1 MADDRKKI
9 TPPPG
14 YEDYQEEQFRD
25 EPTPPGMARAEG
37 AKDPRQDAR
46 AGYEQSIRQRY
57 NLPPGT
63 NLHQESVPE
72 GVNRQDY
79 INAYYEASQEPPAQ
93 AAAPAK
99 KESAAE
105 YQAKHGTLGLMGRE
119 LYRGMREAIREPAA
133 GEKPPYYGLM
143 PGNILKNAREMTKG
157 AVLGPGLPVT
167 PEGWRKE
174 VIDPAAEMGRRAA
187 AAKGVERAGRI
198 AGMTLPVVGPMA
210 TGIGEQIGRGDVGGG
225 LGQLGALALMG
236 HEAKPDEVKVP
247 GKTLPETPKPNLPV
261 PKVGLQDLSKIF
273 EEEFGRAGPRGP
285 SASAQLDAAAQQLF
299 KQNYG
304 DLTHEQQIEVGR
316 HLGTPSAPLERRQAI
331 GQAPGPMERR
341 AGFMPQPRPGPG
353 PEPTG
358 MPVTPTPK
366 PSGPAAPGAAAAV
379 PGVQLETDSMGI
391 RWAKAPGVNPVSIP
405 PRMTDPAEISRYV
418 AEKQALQRQGVP
430 SLGGAG
436 GLPTTPAAKVAP
448 AAPVQAPGAL
458 PAAPPT
464 TTLPSTPAARAEA
477 MIREQEGRPLSSSEQ
492 DIKQAM
498 EHAEAEARRTKQPPP
513 QPGTPE
519 RPPPGEE
526 TDPLKREFPDP
537 KLRQHARINGPEA
550 VRAANGDMDTLA
562 ALSQL
567 SNVQVRQAA
576 LNAGIE
582 LGTRHVGT
590 RIGLG
595 PEQISR
601 ADLIGQMI
609 REGNSPMDI
618 VRLAQTEA
626 TEYSKPMPIPQ
637 KQLRGL
643 LLTPE
648 AVLHHEWGHAING
661 ERFLGITTEGMTSH
675 RGRAGPGG
683 IAAVSWRLGMFRNPY
698 MGGWLDAR
706 AMTARFGPQWVV
718 HLVDMIASGAAAN
731 ELIDGIPHQQNPGLA
746 GDLKMANE
754 IFVTTDVPIANRPA
768 AWQAAVDRAKVKLQ
782 EHPQILDIIREEAG
796 RREENLP
803 VGFHA
808 SKARITHVVGRIND
822 LVHAQTPTQTGTAAL
837 EPGAGAPGGA
847 VHPATPAVAQ
857 GAAAPGA
864 GAGVQAPEKLK
875 PYRPPR
881 GTFTFEI
888 EHRDPASGLLS
899 TTEETIQ
906 APDRRQAFKK
916 AAKQFPNARSIQFKS
931 EEFPQVQSVFFQFDD
946 GRPLARLRD
955 PEEGARDLARKE
967 QDSREGLPVNPL
979 TILEKG
985 GKQYAVG
992 GLGHPDVPIERAA
1005 DLTIDRGKQ
1014 FGGGQNW
1021 RYWYENLRNLFEKQF
1036 GGGQPTERKL
1046 GAFMLSQRKTSP
1058 SRGMQNV
1065 FRIQD
1070 AIQKMASETGGEAK
1084 PPMGA
1089 PAIRGMLQGQPPES
1103 GAGPKLNDFADSITG
1118 HQTRTWMNADPRGLQ
1133 PAAADTHAA
1142 RAAGY
1147 IDQPMLNW
1155 IRENWGDRVA
1165 NKFQVDL
1172 RSPGAGGGVPDR
1184 YQYERINEFYNRL
1197 KDEYNR
1203 RGYDGGNWIA
1213 AQAQAD
1219 AWGPVGQMLGRTM
1232 DQPEAIFDR
1241 NTRRL
1246 AYEAVP
1252 SPQAPYGQ
1260 QYGQLWQALPQEEAA
1275 RLTQDVSEP
1284 LMDMVM
1290 REAGGHKFQNF
1301 YGPGGW
1307 MGSITPAGVV
1317 DVLGSPAAAA
1327 RAANAIGYL
1336 LQQDSVVLSRPLYS
1350 GADHWLQINE
1360 VGSERMLDRGVI
1372 EKFWNTFRTAFPEAE
1387 GFQPVRYPN
1396 GAVGIRV
1403 LKVGGHMRLENP
1415 QQFAAAG
1422 RAAQLAA
1429 DAVGIKE
1436 VDVWHGG
1443 AEVHFLGNDWAKNP
1457 RGQEY
1462 LARLQQSGAPGT
1474 LHRVRDV
1481 YRPAIAEIM
1490 EKYFGR
1496 IRGRLRTAP

>member
-1 MADDRKKI
+1 MA
-9 TPPPG
+9 
-14 YEDYQEEQFRD
+14 
-25 EPTPPGMARAEG
+25 
-37 AKDPRQDAR
+37 
-46 AGYEQSIRQRY
+46 QR
-57 NLPPGT
+57 
-63 NLHQESVPE
+63 
-72 GVNRQDY
+72 
-79 INAYYEASQEPPAQ
+79 
-93 AAAPAK
+93 
-99 KESAAE
+99 
-105 YQAKHGTLGLMGRE
+105 LGL
-119 LYRGMREAIREPAA
+119 
-133 GEKPPYYGLM
+133 
-143 PGNILKNAREMTKG
+143 NAR
-157 AVLGPGLPVT
+157 P
-167 PEGWRKE
+167 
-174 VIDPAAEMGRRAA
+174 
-187 AAKGVERAGRI
+187 
-198 AGMTLPVVGPMA
+198 
-210 TGIGEQIGRGDVGGG
+210 
-225 LGQLGALALMG
+225 
-236 HEAKPDEVKVP
+236 
-247 GKTLPETPKPNLPV
+247 
-261 PKVGLQDLSKIF
+261 
-273 EEEFGRAGPRGP
+273 
-285 SASAQLDAAAQQLF
+285 
-299 KQNYG
+299 
-304 DLTHEQQIEVGR
+304 
-316 HLGTPSAPLERRQAI
+316 PSAPGLVSFQDAQTGASIEMR
-331 GQAPGPMERR
+331 E
-341 AGFMPQPRPGPG
+341 GFT
-353 PEPTG
+353 ED
-358 MPVTPTPK
+358 
-366 PSGPAAPGAAAAV
+366 
-379 PGVQLETDSMGI
+379 QLAQ
-391 RWAKAPGVNPVSIP
+391 R
-405 PRMTDPAEISRYV
+405 V
-418 AEKQALQRQGVP
+418 AEKRAQIAATPPEGRSDLAAQKATQAQQRF
-430 SLGGAG
+430 AG
-436 GLPTTPAAKVAP
+436 GMPTTPAANVAP
-448 AAPVQAPGAL
+448 APPVPQGGGI
-458 PAAPPT
+458 PAAPRPT
-464 TTLPSTPAARAEA
+464 ILPSTPQALPGLIA
-477 MIREQEGRPLSSSEQ
+477 EQEGRPISASEA
-492 DIKQAM
+492 DMAQAM
-498 EHAEAEARRTKQPPP
+498 SNVEEQAKREQMPRVKPTAP

-519 RPPPGEE
+519 RPPPTEE

-537 KLRQHARINGPEA
+537 RLRQHARINGPEA

-582 LGTRHVGT
+582 LGTRHVGQ

-609 REGNSPMDI
+609 REGNAPMDI

-626 TEYSKPMPIPQ
+626 TEYTKPMPIPLGQ
-637 KQLRGL
+637 TRGMI
-643 LLTPE
+643 TPE
-648 AVLHHEWGHAING
+648 QVLHHEWGHAING
-661 ERFLGITTEGMTSH
+661 ERFLGMTTEGMTSH

-683 IAAVSWRLGMFRNPY
+683 IAAVTWRLGQFRNPY
-698 MGGWLDAR
+698 MRGWLDAR
-706 AMTARFGPQWVV
+706 AMTARFGAQWVV

-731 ELIDGIPHQQNPGLA
+731 ELIDGIPEQHNRGLA
-746 GDLKMANE
+746 GDLRMANE
-754 IFVTTDVPIANRPA
+754 IFETTGVPIANRPA
-768 AWQAAVDRAKVKLQ
+768 AWKAAVERAKLKLQ

-822 LVHAQTPTQTGTAAL
+822 LVNAQAQTQLGTGTAAL

-847 VHPATPAVAQ
+847 VHPATPGVAQ

-864 GAGVQAPEKLK
+864 GAGLQTPEKLK

-899 TTEETIQ
+899 TTEETVE

-916 AAKQFPNARSIQFKS
+916 AGKQFPNARSIQFKS
-931 EEFPQVQSVFFQFDD
+931 EQLPQVQSVFFQFDD
-946 GRPLARLRD
+946 GRPLSRLRD

-992 GLGHPDVPIERAA
+992 GLAHPDVPIERAA

-1065 FRIQD
+1065 FRIED

-1118 HQTRTWMNADPRGLQ
+1118 HETRTWMNGDARGLQ

-1155 IRENWGDRVA
+1155 IRENWGDQVA

-1172 RSPGAGGGVPDR
+1172 SSPGRGGGVPDR

-1203 RGYDGGNWIA
+1203 RGYDGGNWLA

-1219 AWGPVGQMLGRTM
+1219 AWGPIGQMLGRTM

-1260 QYGQLWQALPQEEAA
+1260 QYGQLWQALPQEEVA

-1307 MGSITPAGVV
+1307 MGNVTPAGVV

-1336 LQQDSVVLSRPLYS
+1336 LQQDAVVLSRPLYS
-1350 GADHWLQINE
+1350 GPDHWLQINE
-1360 VGSERMLDRGVI
+1360 VGSNRMLDRGVI

-1396 GAVGIRV
+1396 GGVGIRV
-1403 LKVGGHMRLENP
+1403 LKVGGHLGLADP
-1415 QQFAAAG
+1415 AQLT
-1422 RAAQLAA
+1422 RAANAAKLAGE
-1429 DAVGIKE
+1429 AVGIPE
-1436 VDVWHGG
+1436 VDLWHGG